1 MTLKD
6 LEAFDPVTIQCH
18 DNPDAD
24 ALGAGFGLYAY
35 FKSLGRQTRLIY
47 SGRNPIQKSNLKIM
61 IDELHI
67 PVEYVRLDEE
77 QPLFIKGLLV
87 TVDCQYG
94 AGNVTKIA
102 ADTVAIVDHH
112 QVEIDG
118 VPLSLIAPALGSCCT
133 LVWKL
138 LRDEKFDIKT
148 EPGLETALYYGLYTD
163 TNQLSEIRNPLDM
176 DMRDDL
182 AFDASLINYFK
193 NSNLSLK
200 ELEIAGVALIRYSFN
215 EDYNFAVIKAQ
226 PCDPN
231 ILGLIRDFLLQV
243 DVITSCLVFN
253 ENADG
258 YKFSVRSCI
267 REVNASELASYL
279 CEGIGSGGGH
289 YEKAGGFV
297 SKKLYEK
304 HYPTLHP
311 EAYFNNRMNQY
322 FDSFDL
328 IYAADYDI
336 DTSDMKKYSK
346 KKIPIGFVKAD
357 EVLPAGTPIT
367 IRTLEGDVDMTIEDD
382 LYIMIGIKGEVYPNR
397 RAKFEKSYQVL
408 PDKYE
413 FETYALS
420 ADYVPT
426 IKNRN
431 DGSTLHLTDYARA
444 CVPTGQVHIHA
455 RELTR
460 GVKVFTAWDKS
471 KYMLGKPGD
480 FLAVRC
486 EDRHDIYVV
495 ERDIFGKTYEET
507 V

>member
-1 MTLKD
+1 M
-6 LEAFDPVTIQCH
+6 
-18 DNPDAD
+18 
-24 ALGAGFGLYAY
+24 
-35 FKSLGRQTRLIY
+35 
-47 SGRNPIQKSNLKIM
+47 
-61 IDELHI
+61 
-67 PVEYVRLDEE
+67 
-77 QPLFIKGLLV
+77 
-87 TVDCQYG
+87 
-94 AGNVTKIA
+94 
-102 ADTVAIVDHH
+102 
-112 QVEIDG
+112 
-118 VPLSLIAPALGSCCT
+118 
-133 LVWKL
+133 
-138 LRDEKFDIKT
+138 
-148 EPGLETALYYGLYTD
+148 
-163 TNQLSEIRNPLDM
+163 
-176 DMRDDL
+176 
-182 AFDASLINYFK
+182 
-193 NSNLSLK
+193 
-200 ELEIAGVALIRYSFN
+200 IRYRFK

-231 ILGLIRDFLLQV
+231 ILGLISDFLLQV

-397 RAKFEKSYQVL
+397 RVKFEKSYQVL
-408 PDKYE
+408 PDKYV